1 MQQHIFWSLAVLLAV
16 LSPVQSARTLRDTS
30 FSSTDSG
37 SSDLPSAWTTGIAT
51 NYGGPSEGKDPSSPS
66 FGTEEV
72 SLPVFEIAAGYPQAG
87 VLLLC

>member
-1 MQQHIFWSLAVLLAV
+1 MQQQIFWSLAVLLAV

-30 FSSTDSG
+30 SSSADSG

-72 SLPVFEIAAGYPQAG
+72 SLPVFGIAAGYPQAG